1 MDGKMTG
8 GIADRALNGRKPLS
22 LNSWACIALSGIIFF
37 IVMGIRQTI
46 GLFVLPI
53 VANTNINFV
62 EVSTAIAIG
71 QLVWGIFQPVCGAVA
86 DKKGP
91 FPVLL
96 IGLLCLAAGEFG
108 AAWADSPVPF
118 VLMFGLLSPAGAAA
132 GSFAVL
138 FGIMS
143 ARLPSGKRSL
153 ASGII
158 NTGGALGQF
167 TFAPLVQ
174 LIINIGGYCASLV
187 FLAASALLA
196 IVPSWFLCGRKLSP
210 KAEEKVKF
218 GAANHDDKVQ
228 PETHKTITIKEQLRI
243 AFHNPSYIILHL
255 SFFTCGFH
263 VSFLAAHLPGEININ
278 GYASLVSALCIS
290 IIGVSNIVGSISVGI
305 LGKHFFMKHILVF
318 VYASRVLL
326 IGLYLAVPKTEP
338 VFYVFAVLFG
348 LSWVATVP
356 PTSGLVAKL
365 FGIGLIAT
373 LVGLVSLTHQI
384 GAFLSAWLGGIAMQR
399 SGSLLPV
406 WYIDMVLAAFAAL
419 ICLFIDEK
427 SLQRDEKT
435 IQN

>member
-1 MDGKMTG
+1 VSG
-8 GIADRALNGRKPLS
+8 LNKAHAQEPGA
-22 LNSWACIALSGIIFF
+22 LNSWAYIALSGIILF

-53 VANTNINFV
+53 VANTNINFI

-71 QLVWGIFQPVCGAVA
+71 QLVWGIFQPLCGALA

-96 IGLLCLAAGEFG
+96 TGLLCLALGEFG
-108 AAWADSPVPF
+108 TAWTDSSVPF
-118 VLMFGLLSPAGAAA
+118 MFTFGLLAPAGAAA

-138 FGIMS
+138 FGIIT
-143 ARLPSGKRSL
+143 ARLPSDKRSL
-153 ASGII
+153 AGGVI

-174 LIINIGGYCASLV
+174 LIIDAGGYCASLV
-187 FLAASALLA
+187 FLAGSALLA
-196 IVPSWFLCGRKLSP
+196 IIPSWFLCGGKRSSK
-210 KAEEKVKF
+210 EKP
-218 GAANHDDKVQ
+218 GLDSNNRNNHIH
-228 PETHKTITIKEQLRI
+228 PGTNKTIKLKEQLHT
-243 AFHNPSYIILHL
+243 AFHNPAYIILNL

-290 IIGVSNIVGSISVGI
+290 LIGVSNIVGSISAGI
-305 LGKHFFMKHILVF
+305 LGKHFYMKHILAF

-326 IGLYLAVPKTEP
+326 IAVYLAIPKTEP

-365 FGIGLIAT
+365 FGVGFIAT

-384 GAFLSAWLGGIAMQR
+384 GAFLGAWLGGIAMQR
-399 SGSLLPV
+399 SGNLLPV
-406 WYIDMVLAAFAAL
+406 WYLDMGLAAFAAF
-419 ICLFIDEK
+419 ICLFINEK
-427 SLQRDEKT
+427 AV
-435 IQN
+435 QN

>member
-1 MDGKMTG
+1 
-8 GIADRALNGRKPLS
+8 
-22 LNSWACIALSGIIFF
+22 
-37 IVMGIRQTI
+37 MGIRQTI
-46 GLFVLPI
+46 SLFVLPI
-53 VANTNINFV
+53 VANTKIDFV

-71 QLVWGIFQPVCGAVA
+71 QLVWGIFQPLCGALA

-96 IGLLCLAAGEFG
+96 IGLLCLALGEFG
-108 AAWADSPVPF
+108 TAWTDSPVPF
-118 VLMFGLLSPAGAAA
+118 IFTFGLLASAGAAA

-138 FGIMS
+138 FGIIT
-143 ARLPSGKRSL
+143 ARLPSDKRSL
-153 ASGII
+153 AGGVI

-174 LIINIGGYCASLV
+174 LIINVGGYCASLV
-187 FLAASALLA
+187 FLAGSAILA
-196 IVPSWFLCGRKLSP
+196 IIPSWFLCGRKTPS
-210 KAEEKVKF
+210 KEKTKP
-218 GAANHDDKVQ
+218 ASSRNNHIQ
-228 PETHKTITIKEQLRI
+228 PETNTHIKLKEQLHI
-243 AFHNPSYIILHL
+243 AFHNPGYIILNL

-290 IIGVSNIVGSISVGI
+290 LIGVSNIVGSISVGI
-305 LGKHFFMKHILVF
+305 LGKHFYMKYILTF

-326 IGLYLAVPKTEP
+326 IAVYLAVPKTEP

-365 FGIGLIAT
+365 FGVGFIAT

-384 GAFLSAWLGGIAMQR
+384 GAFFGAWLGGIAMQR

-406 WYIDMVLAAFAAL
+406 WYIDMVLAAFAAF
-419 ICLFIDEK
+419 ICLFINEK
-427 SLQRDEKT
+427 AVE
-435 IQN
+435 N

>member
-1 MDGKMTG
+1 MPRLGKVVK
-8 GIADRALNGRKPLS
+8 DKEPVSR
-22 LNSWACIALSGIIFF
+22 NSWVCIALSGIILF

-53 VANTNINFV
+53 VTNTHINFI

-71 QLVWGIFQPVCGAVA
+71 QLVWGIFQPLCGALA

-108 AAWADSPVPF
+108 TAWTDSPVPF

-132 GSFAVL
+132 GSFSML
-138 FGIMS
+138 FGIIS
-143 ARLPSGKRSL
+143 ARLSSDKRSL
-153 ASGII
+153 AGGII

-174 LIINIGGYCASLV
+174 LIINLRGYCASLF
-187 FLAASALLA
+187 FLAGSALLA
-196 IVPSWFLCGRKLSP
+196 IIPSWFLCGKKIISKP
-210 KAEEKVKF
+210 EEKIKQDS
-218 GAANHDDKVQ
+218 NNQDKNVQ
-228 PETHKTITIKEQLRI
+228 PETNIKLKQQLYI
-243 AFHNPSYIILHL
+243 AFHNPGYIILNL

-263 VSFLAAHLPGEININ
+263 VSFLATHLPGEININ
-278 GYASLVSALCIS
+278 GYTSLVSALCIS
-290 IIGVSNIVGSISVGI
+290 LIGVSNIAGSISAGI
-305 LGKHFFMKHILVF
+305 LGKHFYMKYILAF

-326 IGLYLAVPKTEP
+326 IALYLAIPKTEP

-356 PTSGLVAKL
+356 PTAGLVAKL
-365 FGIGLIAT
+365 FGVGYVAT

-384 GAFLSAWLGGIAMQR
+384 GAFLGAWLGGIAMQR
-399 SGSLLPV
+399 QGSLLPV
-406 WYIDMVLAAFAAL
+406 WYIDMVFAAFAAF

-427 SLQRDEKT
+427 PVQ
-435 IQN
+435 